1 MPKTAV
7 RTELESIDRLEE
19 KLKKLVA
26 LVERLRSEHASAA
39 SENQRLSREIERLTS
54 QLSSSDALSTEL
66 AAMREE
72 RDIIRTR
79 VSDMLE
85 QLESL
90 NL

>member
-1 MPKTAV
+1 MAKTAV

-26 LVERLRSEHASAA
+26 LVERLRSDQVSAA
-39 SENQRLSREIERLTS
+39 AENQRLSREIDRLTG
-54 QLSSSDALSTEL
+54 QLSTSDGLATEL
-66 AAMREE
+66 AALREE

-79 VSDMLE
+79 VTDMLE

>member
-1 MPKTAV
+1 MAKTAV
-7 RTELESIDRLEE
+7 RTELELIDRLEE

-26 LVERLRSEHASAA
+26 LVERLKSDHAGSAA
-39 SENQRLSREIERLTS
+39 ENQRLSREIERLTN
-54 QLSSSDALSTEL
+54 QLSTSDALSTEL
-66 AAMREE
+66 AALREE

>member
-1 MPKTAV
+1 MAKTAT

-19 KLKKLVA
+19 KLKQLVS
-26 LVERLRSEHASAA
+26 LIERLKAEQASAA
-39 SENQRLSREIERLTS
+39 AENQRLARELEKVS
-54 QLSSSDALSTEL
+54 AEAAEGASLSTEL
-66 AAMREE
+66 SSLREE

-79 VSDMLE
+79 VGEMLE

>member
-1 MPKTAV
+1 MAKTAT

-19 KLKKLVA
+19 KLKQLVA
-26 LVERLRSEHASAA
+26 LVERLKTEQADAA
-39 SENQRLSREIERLTS
+39 AENQRLSREVEHLTA
-54 QLSSSDALSTEL
+54 QAATSDALSTEL
-66 AAMREE
+66 SSLREE

-79 VSDMLE
+79 VGEMLD